1 MTSFLSVVGPRNVV
15 NDIMKQNF
23 RTSSRC
29 HQPKGTEALP
39 NKTIKRRGAVIL
51 WLFFTKVNV
60 IENKFCNEYLK
71 SLITIFNLA
80 KV

>member
-1 MTSFLSVVGPRNVV
+1 MTSFLSLVGPRNDV
-15 NDIMKQNF
+15 NDLMKQNF

-60 IENKFCNEYLK
+60 IENKFLQRISKESNHHL
-71 SLITIFNLA
+71 
-80 KV
+80 